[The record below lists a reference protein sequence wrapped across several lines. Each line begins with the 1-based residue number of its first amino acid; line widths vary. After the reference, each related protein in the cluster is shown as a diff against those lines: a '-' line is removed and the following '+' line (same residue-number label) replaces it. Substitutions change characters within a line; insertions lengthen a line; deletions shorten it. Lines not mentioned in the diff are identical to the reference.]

1 VSGLVLRLAGPL
13 QSWGEH
19 SAFAERDTQ
28 RFPTRSG
35 LIGLFASAYGLRR
48 GEKLSRFD
56 ELELTIRIDRPG
68 IPTADFHTVGGGRA
82 RQQTVPTAEG
92 GRRSL
97 ETATIVTRR
106 HYLADAVF
114 IIGVSGSASEISS
127 LADRLDRPRWQPY
140 LGRRSCPPD
149 PPLLLRRT
157 DDDPYIELTERVPV
171 PRRYTDDGRLD
182 FVRDAAATPAGS
194 VAELLDVP
202 ISFAALERRY
212 RPRTVS
218 ITPVPIP
225 EQLWMGRGY
234 AYQKALF
241 AYAGGTP

>member
-35 LIGLFASAYGLRR
+35 LIGLFASAYGMRR
-48 GEKLSRFD
+48 GENLSRFD
-56 ELELTIRIDRPG
+56 ELEFTIRIDRPG
-68 IPTADFHTVGGGRA
+68 IPMTDFHTVGGGRA
-82 RQQTVPTAEG
+82 RQHTVPTAEG
-92 GRRSL
+92 GRRSV

-114 IIGVSGSASEISS
+114 TVGVAGPDPAISG
-127 LADRLDRPRWQPY
+127 LAERLDRPRWQPY

-157 DDDPYIELTERVPV
+157 DDPYAELTERVPV
-171 PRRYTDDGRLD
+171 PRRFTEDGQLD
-182 FVRDAAATPAGS
+182 FVRESADVQAAS

-202 ISFAALERRY
+202 VSFAALERRY

-218 ITPVPIP
+218 ITPVSIP
-225 EQLWMGRGY
+225 EQLWIGRGRR
-234 AYQKALF
+234 YQDALF